1 MEQRNIVLEYW
12 DKISYTSCG
21 SEIKR
26 LETIV
31 ATNDID
37 VFEQFYGKNNRLR
50 YCNGSYYKF
59 QDKELETKYKNWL
72 NSDDYKKKSFQLYY
86 GNGVVD

>member
-1 MEQRNIVLEYW
+1 MKAIIEYW
-12 DKISYTSCG
+12 DYADHRRDR

-26 LETIV
+26 TEELIADTED
-31 ATNDID
+31 AL
-37 VFEQFYGKNNRLR
+37 FEAFYKKNNRLR

-59 QDKELETKYKNWL
+59 EDKSVEAKYNEWRD
-72 NSDDYKKKSFQLYY
+72 NMSHSRSFELYY